1 VRRDEALPEAEQ
13 EEIDDLWVL
22 HSFAVAQQ
30 RANPD
35 ASEKNGLRGTA
46 SPPGSIPCSE
56 HAPMAASRYC

>member
-1 VRRDEALPEAEQ
+1 VTPSSPARTRNEALPEAEQ

-35 ASEKNGLRGTA
+35 ASEKERA
-46 SPPGSIPCSE
+46 SWNRVPTRVHPLV
-56 HAPMAASRYC
+56 